1 MAVDSTLIV
10 YGLVALDIVLYI
22 VLIEGYFRNKR
33 AFRIPKVSS
42 AKEAF
47 DYFESSYMAVFP
59 QEQDGFTWGD
69 ALARSRT
76 LSLAG
81 VDWESVENSIR
92 QYEAYR
98 YGGVETQ
105 KIDTYPIIKVAML
118 LRERI

>member
-1 MAVDSTLIV
+1 MAVSSPLIL
-10 YGLVALDIVLYI
+10 YGLAAVNIVLYI
-22 VLIEGYFRNKR
+22 VLIEAYLRNRR

-42 AKEAF
+42 AKQAF
-47 DYFESSYMAVFP
+47 DYFESSYVAIFP

-69 ALARSRT
+69 ALARARS

-81 VDWESVENSIR
+81 VDWESVENSVR

-105 KIDTYPIIKVAML
+105 NIDTYPIMKVAML